1 MDDDAL
7 RQRLVPSLAT
17 LAAKVSGWEAAHPTA
32 TFVEMETALD
42 AAWAEARADMLGRW
56 ANTQPEA
63 RIAQRPVAER
73 PVCPECG
80 VALESAGRQERRVR
94 LDGDQV
100 LTLER
105 EYARCPRC
113 GSGLFPPG

>member
-7 RQRLVPSLAT
+7 RQRMEPSLAT
-17 LAAKVSGWEAAHPTA
+17 LAAKIGGWEAAHPQA
-32 TFVEMETALD
+32 TLVEMETALD
-42 AAWAEARADMLGRW
+42 AAWAVARAEMLGTW
-56 ANTQPEA
+56 ANAQPEA
-63 RIAQRPVAER
+63 RVAQRPVAER

-80 VALESAGRQERRVR
+80 VVLESAGRQERTLR
-94 LDGDQV
+94 LDGDET
-100 LTLER
+100 LTLHR